1 MIVSGDKVLF
11 LDPCQKYLPFRGR
24 RSSLMMLSD
33 IKRCARGLW
42 VRSRIKIVKFDVVCS
57 RYPDHLIP
65 LDGLYGFS
73 IDTDYFNGVRFS
85 S

>member
-1 MIVSGDKVLF
+1 MIISGDKVLF

-33 IKRCARGLW
+33 IKRYARRFW
-42 VRSRIKIVKFDVVCS
+42 VQSSINIIKFDVVYS

-73 IDTDYFNGVRFS
+73 IDTEYFDGVSCS